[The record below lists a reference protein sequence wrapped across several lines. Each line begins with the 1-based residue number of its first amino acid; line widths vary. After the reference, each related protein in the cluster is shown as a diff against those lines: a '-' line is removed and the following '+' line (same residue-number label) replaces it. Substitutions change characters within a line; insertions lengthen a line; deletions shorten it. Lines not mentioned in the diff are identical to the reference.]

1 MVNSRDR
8 QKVILLVEDEL
19 FVRELYQRVLT
30 QSGYRVITAID
41 GIEALDKAMQQ
52 PDLILLDIM
61 LPKLNGI
68 EVLKKLKS
76 DPNTKSIPI
85 VLLTNLG
92 QESVIVDAFQSG
104 AQGYFMKMR
113 LTPYQIIDKVER
125 FIKDPDLKMD
135 LNSLQ
140 LD

>member
-19 FVRELYQRVLT
+19 FVRELYQRILT
-30 QSGYRVITAID
+30 QSGYRIITAID

-52 PDLILLDIM
+52 IDLILLDIM

-113 LTPYQIIDKVER
+113 LTPYQIVDKVEQ